1 MASRMIVHTLRVAAV
16 SGDGLEN
23 HWRRRGAQRCYE
35 HQNQRRDDSECE
47 KRKQNRKREAE
58 YICRVARNPPHEPG
72 DGETRHRGDHA
83 ASVGDF
89 QPRQAMRALE
99 TVRER
104 HNARRGNGLSA
115 LRAHSNGHYS
125 PRKKHTT
132 ISQRAAKEKR
142 GITWP
147 ARIRRAGVWGRCDQR
162 ARAPGRPASR
172 CARLRRG
179 GGRRWHDRVR
189 GTCKRPRF
197 LPPGGL

>member
-1 MASRMIVHTLRVAAV
+1 MIVHTLRVAAV
-16 SGDGLEN
+16 SGDRLEN
-23 HWRRRGAQRCYE
+23 QWRRRGAQRCYE

-125 PRKKHTT
+125 PRKKHTQKADKDIAT
-132 ISQRAAKEKR
+132 GREGK
-142 GITWP
+142 
-147 ARIRRAGVWGRCDQR
+147 ARNHVASANSTRRRMGSMRS
-162 ARAPGRPASR
+162 ARTRTRSPSFQVRTSPP
-172 CARLRRG
+172 RR
-179 GGRRWHDRVR
+179 RE
-189 GTCKRPRF
+189 TMA
-197 LPPGGL
+197 